1 MDCNDA
7 RPLLDANVDRELS
20 PPDAYALQQHIDSCA
35 ACQRES
41 AAVRALSN
49 TVRRT
54 AQYHRAPASLRAQI
68 VAALPA
74 TQAVQREETDR
85 AAVERNDTRQGAA
98 AGVATPGAGAQ
109 PRTFDEDARSG
120 MREQPAGRRWLDFF
134 RGARPGRAGARGS
147 SGGGAGGF
155 SGAGGFGGGGT
166 AGGTRGAGAFAL
178 PFGAAWRGG
187 ALALAIC
194 AALAAGVTVMQ
205 QRAAAPAG
213 LVDQLVSSH
222 VRAQVSGRDIDVI
235 SSDQH
240 TVKPWFNGRID
251 YAPPVVDLA
260 SSGFPLAG
268 GRLDYVGHQ
277 RVAVLTYTHRK
288 HVIDVYVFPDNDP
301 AAGKPGPSLSSDGY
315 AVARWRDAGMM
326 WWAVTDAAP
335 EALTQL
341 EAALRGR
348 LQSGAAAGE

>member
-1 MDCNDA
+1 M
-7 RPLLDANVDRELS
+7 
-20 PPDAYALQQHIDSCA
+20 
-35 ACQRES
+35 
-41 AAVRALSN
+41 
-49 TVRRT
+49 
-54 AQYHRAPASLRAQI
+54 
-68 VAALPA
+68 
-74 TQAVQREETDR
+74 
-85 AAVERNDTRQGAA
+85 RQGAA
-98 AGVATPGAGAQ
+98 PGVAAQ
-109 PRTFDEDARSG
+109 PQTFDEEARAGTRPSPTIDGGARSG
-120 MREQPAGRRWLDFF
+120 TREPPAGRRWLDFF
-134 RGARPGRAGARGS
+134 RGARPGRAASRS
-147 SGGGAGGF
+147 PAGGGAGGF
-155 SGAGGFGGGGT
+155 SGAGGAGGAGGFGGGGA

-194 AALAAGVTVMQ
+194 AALAAGVALMQ
-205 QRAAAPAG
+205 QRAAAPSG

-277 RVAVLTYTHRK
+277 RVAVLTYIHRK